1 MTYAL
6 SRRFGWIYVDAP
18 RDLPGFIRLFLTRLD
33 PAAAAPAATANCPL
47 ADVWQA
53 INKVRVIGPAPII
66 DAILAMRAID
76 PDIEFFG
83 AASDAA
89 RSGVLDALDM
99 VMLPMLDGIVHQ
111 DAMSI
116 ADAAITAFIFDADQQ
131 ARIRARLEA
140 VAI

>member
-1 MTYAL
+1 M
-6 SRRFGWIYVDAP
+6 
-18 RDLPGFIRLFLTRLD
+18 
-33 PAAAAPAATANCPL
+33 
-47 ADVWQA
+47 
-53 INKVRVIGPAPII
+53 RVIGPAPII

-76 PDIEFFG
+76 PAVEFFG
-83 AASDAA
+83 PASPAA

-116 ADAAITAFIFDADQQ
+116 ANAAITAFAFDGAEQ
-131 ARIRARLEA
+131 ARIKARLEA